1 MAALLVAMT
10 GCNKEPQSGSVID
23 NTSKDA
29 VDMSFKVSTL
39 ETRSQSENDGTSNA
53 TPDIEVGSATE
64 NKIQKIDLILVKLN
78 PDGTESTTSVRA
90 NDVKASES
98 QTDVYVATFNQKD
111 NGVTLE
117 EANYNVYIYANADA
131 NETVDIANDYT
142 AVKEDLKVKGGI
154 AEAGK
159 FFMTTSSKKVA
170 TVSDLAAH
178 TTPAH
183 PLDLGSYEVQ
193 RAAARF
199 DIATATENSVFTI
212 VSDNTATTDINET
225 VTLTITDV
233 ALINRAKSFYDFK
246 RVAASTEVT
255 TYDLLGI
262 ETSNNWVVDYK
273 WGGTTSADYYYPL
286 NPAVD
291 SQYPWVALSALKTA
305 DNWTAGTQVGN
316 HPTPAS
322 EYYVF
327 DYAAENTLKGV
338 EAQKKGV
345 TTGVVFRAKIEGEIV
360 TSAAGAPI
368 YVHGNVLYGTW
379 DKMVETAFA
388 EGSELYALQA
398 AINSVA
404 TKGTDGYTINAGADL
419 AAAGFTRYTA
429 DTNRNYYA
437 TYYYWN
443 RHNDNLNNDVMGIM
457 EFAVVRN
464 NVYKLA
470 VTSIAK
476 YGHPYSP
483 DPENPNPDPDP
494 EDPTDPDESVNYY
507 FTVSVKVL
515 PWIVR
520 VNNIEF

>member
-1 MAALLVAMT
+1 MAALLVAMV
-10 GCNKEPQSGSVID
+10 GCNKEPQVESGVD
-23 NTSKDA
+23 NASKDA
-29 VDMSFKVSTL
+29 VYMSFKVSSVDTK
-39 ETRSQSENDGTSNA
+39 SQTDNDGSNA
-53 TPDIEVGSATE
+53 TPDKEVGSAAE
-64 NKIQKIDLILVKLN
+64 NKINKIDLILVKLAD
-78 PDGTESTTSVRA
+78 DGITETTTIVRA
-90 NDVKASES
+90 DDVTASES

-111 NGVTLE
+111 NGVKLE

-131 NETVDIANDYT
+131 NETVNIADDFT
-142 AVKEDLKVKGGI
+142 EVGADLKAEGGI
-154 AEAGK
+154 AEANK
-159 FFMTTSSKKVA
+159 FFMTTSSKKIA
-170 TVSDLAAH
+170 TVSNLAAH

-212 VSDNTATTDINET
+212 VSDNTATTDFDEK

-246 RVAASTEVT
+246 RVAAAVNSDPVI
-255 TYDLLGI
+255 LGL
-262 ETSNNWVVDYK
+262 ETSNNWVVDHN
-273 WGGTTSADYYYPL
+273 WGATKDYHYPL
-286 NPAVD
+286 NPAGD
-291 SQYPWVALSALKTA
+291 SQYPWVSLSALTTA
-305 DNWTAGTQVGN
+305 DNWTAGTQVEN

-338 EAQKKGV
+338 DAQKKGV
-345 TTGVVFRAKIEGEIV
+345 TTGVVFRAKIEGAIV

-398 AINSVA
+398 AINAVA
-404 TKGTDGYTINAGADL
+404 TKGTDGKYTINAGADL
-419 AAAGFTRYTA
+419 AEVGFTRYTA
-429 DTNRNYYA
+429 DNGVYYT

-443 RHNDNLNNDVMGIM
+443 RHNDNLNNDLMGIM

-476 YGHPYSP
+476 YGHPYNP
-483 DPENPNPDPDP
+483 DPKNPNPDPDP
-494 EDPTDPDESVNYY
+494 ENPEDPDESVNYY

-515 PWIVR
+515 PWVVR
-520 VNNIEF
+520 VNHIEF